1 MADTS
6 TKVLEAPAAA
16 PLVKPA
22 ASAWRRARIPGI
34 SVLVLALG
42 DVVVVEAA
50 VLAASVLVAFLDP
63 AAGLLGPWHP
73 LLGASAALA
82 AIVVNSSLGLYDTA
96 GSGPIERFRLRV
108 IGAALLPW
116 LALALASLTGREALP
131 SFLVFVPAGILAL
144 PLMLLCE
151 TLLRQYLIRR
161 SAWGRTAVLIG
172 SRSATAR
179 LASQLAARPEF
190 GLRPVGYIA
199 EPEPN
204 GEPHPLTRLSSPA
217 AAEHLAG
224 SAEVAIIVLSPG
236 LSPPDPT
243 RLPFR
248 RVIVLPD
255 LSGVPALWLYPRGLG
270 DASGMEFSNPAQR
283 DLASLAK
290 RVFDLCIAVPALLV
304 SLPVIAMLAV
314 AIKATSPGPAFYVQR
329 RVGMQDGFVPVLKL
343 RTMHVD
349 AEQRLQDLLDRDPE
363 ARREWERCVKL
374 SRDPRVLPVIGPIL
388 RRTSLDELPQL
399 WNVVRG
405 DLSLVGPRPFP
416 AYHIDRFDPEF
427 QALRASVKP
436 GLTGLWQISERSD
449 ADLQQ
454 QQAIDTFYIR
464 NWSLWLDLYIVINT
478 LPAMLKARGAR

>member
-1 MADTS
+1 MAPGPHSRHQRPCARPGRCRGGRGRRPGGVGAHRLPRPGRRVAGAVASASRRLGRAGRDRGELVARPLRHRRKRADRTFPPARDRCRLAALAGAGPRQPDGAGS
-6 TKVLEAPAAA
+6 PAFLPGVRAGGDSGASPDAAVRDAAPAVPHPEVGLGPHRRAHRLTQRHRAA
-16 PLVKPA
+16 RLPVGGTTGVRPAPRRLYRRAGAERRA
-22 ASAWRRARIPGI
+22 ASADPPQLARRRRASGG
-34 SVLVLALG
+34 LG
-42 DVVVVEAA
+42 
-50 VLAASVLVAFLDP
+50 
-63 AAGLLGPWHP
+63 
-73 LLGASAALA
+73 
-82 AIVVNSSLGLYDTA
+82 
-96 GSGPIERFRLRV
+96 GSGDHCAV
-108 IGAALLPW
+108 
-116 LALALASLTGREALP
+116 
-131 SFLVFVPAGILAL
+131 
-144 PLMLLCE
+144 
-151 TLLRQYLIRR
+151 
-161 SAWGRTAVLIG
+161 AWPFA
-172 SRSATAR
+172 
-179 LASQLAARPEF
+179 
-190 GLRPVGYIA
+190 
-199 EPEPN
+199 
-204 GEPHPLTRLSSPA
+204 
-217 AAEHLAG
+217 
-224 SAEVAIIVLSPG
+224 
-236 LSPPDPT
+236 PDPT